1 MNAFAISFTGVGAA
15 NRGAV
20 LSFLGPWGLEFRQ
33 WSGSCMEICFKNNT
47 WHFRQY
53 SAHCGWFICTTN
65 AALDACVCGLVYA
78 VGHGTWTWKGAKAVP
93 AASAR
98 YINIQTYSSH
108 DAGVIHSTVRAERLF
123 ICDHKCSAGCMCD
136 QFCRCCWNVSWT
148 EREVLIWY
156 SCMVYVLCGV

>member
-15 NRGAV
+15 NPGAV

-53 SAHCGWFICTTN
+53 SAHCGWFICTT
-65 AALDACVCGLVYA
+65 ALDTCVWGLVCA
-78 VGHGTWTWKGAKAVP
+78 VGRGTWTWKGAKAVP

-108 DAGVIHSTVRAERLF
+108 DAGVIHSTARAERWF
-123 ICDHKCSAGCMCD
+123 ICDHKCCWVRVWSVLSALLKYIVD
-136 QFCRCCWNVSWT
+136 RTWSFNFIQ
-148 EREVLIWY
+148 LY
-156 SCMVYVLCGV
+156 GVCPLWS